1 MTSLLGTSGR
11 LERAGQNRDS
21 VRGVTSPS
29 GRNDPFVGLGAG
41 EDKRPPTPLKRDQ
54 GQEL

>member
-41 EDKRPPTPLKRDQ
+41 EDKRPPTPLKRGR